1 MKTTI
6 GLNLL
11 LRKEET
17 LLESK
22 SLIKWK
28 MPGFTTV
35 FTYWGVKYSLDGITF
50 LLGIKIG
57 GIKLI
62 FPIVVLNKIT

>member
-1 MKTTI
+1 
-6 GLNLL
+6 
-11 LRKEET
+11 
-17 LLESK
+17 
-22 SLIKWK
+22 